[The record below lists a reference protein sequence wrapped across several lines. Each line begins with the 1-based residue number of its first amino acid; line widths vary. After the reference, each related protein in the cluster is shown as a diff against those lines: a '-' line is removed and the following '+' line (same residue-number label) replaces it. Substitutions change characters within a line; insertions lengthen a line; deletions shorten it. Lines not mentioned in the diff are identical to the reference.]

1 LENAFENSDRV
12 QNAQNKLYQLKQ
24 KNLDF
29 STFFSEFQRLALEE
43 KMPEDALAPLLFQ
56 GISREFQ
63 DMLLYSP
70 TSSRKYKN
78 YANHLQVLDN
88 RFR

>member
-1 LENAFENSDRV
+1 
-12 QNAQNKLYQLKQ
+12 
-24 KNLDF
+24 
-29 STFFSEFQRLALEE
+29 
-43 KMPEDALAPLLFQ
+43 MPEDALASLLFQ

-70 TSSRKYKN
+70 TPFRKYKN
-78 YANHLQVLDN
+78 YADHMQALDN